1 MGPASLLEEAANLV
15 FSWSTW
21 APFAAVA
28 DRYKVGIE
36 LAKEAWREGRLRDL
50 WDLFKPQ
57 KKKKKKK
64 DWRGE
69 DTDEDTDEDKYT
81 TRQRLVRAASL
92 LLGTATGTL
101 PLALA
106 FTRGRRKW
114 FGRDAGDN
122 DVLGL
127 TDKEESMA
135 YVDIEFEP
143 GNARITGLTL
153 VTIGARC
160 GWLVRLVM
168 RECEGV
174 DADVAC
180 VGLLVNLKV
189 LDCSE
194 CGNLAGA

>member
-1 MGPASLLEEAANLV
+1 MGPVSLLEEAVNLV

-36 LAKEAWREGRLRDL
+36 LAKETVWREGRLRDL
-50 WDLFKPQ
+50 FKPQ
-57 KKKKKKK
+57 KKK
-64 DWRGE
+64 DRW
-69 DTDEDTDEDKYT
+69 DVITDEDEYT

-106 FTRGRRKW
+106 WTRGRRKW
-114 FGRDAGDN
+114 FGLDAGDN
-122 DVLGL
+122 DVLAL

-143 GNARITGLTL
+143 ENARITGLAL

-168 RECEGV
+168 RRCQGV

-194 CGNLAGA
+194 CRKLAGA

>member
-50 WDLFKPQ
+50 FKPQ
-57 KKKKKKK
+57 KKKKKDRWGNDSGK
-64 DWRGE
+64 
-69 DTDEDTDEDKYT
+69 DTDEDKYT

-92 LLGTATGTL
+92 LLGTATGIL

-106 FTRGRRKW
+106 WTRGRLKR

-127 TDKEESMA
+127 TDMEESMA
-135 YVDIEFEP
+135 YVAIEFEP
-143 GNARITGLTL
+143 KNARITGLTL
-153 VTIGARC
+153 GAIGARC

-168 RECEGV
+168 SECGGV
-174 DADVAC
+174 RADVAC

-189 LDCSE
+189 LECSG
-194 CGNLAGA
+194 CRNLAGA

>member
-1 MGPASLLEEAANLV
+1 MGPVSLLEEAANLV

-21 APFAAVA
+21 ALFAAVA

-50 WDLFKPQ
+50 FKPQ
-57 KKKKKKK
+57 KKR
-64 DWRGE
+64 DGV
-69 DTDEDTDEDKYT
+69 TDKYT
-81 TRQRLVRAASL
+81 KRQRRVRAASL

-106 FTRGRRKW
+106 STRGRRKQ
-114 FGRDAGDN
+114 FGLDAGDN

-135 YVDIEFEP
+135 YDAIEFEP
-143 GNARITGLTL
+143 KNARITGLTL
-153 VTIGARC
+153 GTISARC
-160 GWLVRLVM
+160 GWLVRLDM
-168 RECEGV
+168 RECKGV

-189 LDCSE
+189 LDCSG
-194 CGNLAGA
+194 CRNLAGA

>member
-1 MGPASLLEEAANLV
+1 MGPVSLLEEAVNLV

-36 LAKEAWREGRLRDL
+36 LAKEAWRDVI
-50 WDLFKPQ
+50 KPQ
-57 KKKKKKK
+57 KKK
-64 DWRGE
+64 DWQGN
-69 DTDEDTDEDKYT
+69 DTDEDKYT

-106 FTRGRRKW
+106 WTRGRRKW
-114 FGRDAGDN
+114 FGLDAGDN
-122 DVLGL
+122 DVIAL

-135 YVDIEFEP
+135 YVDTEFEP
-143 GNARITGLTL
+143 ENARITGLTL

-168 RECEGV
+168 RRCYGV
-174 DADVAC
+174 DADVVC

-189 LDCSE
+189 LDCSG
-194 CGNLAGA
+194 CGKLAGA

>member
-50 WDLFKPQ
+50 FKPQ
-57 KKKKKKK
+57 KKKDYYGK
-64 DWRGE
+64 
-69 DTDEDTDEDKYT
+69 DTDEDKYT

-106 FTRGRRKW
+106 CTRGRLKR

-127 TDKEESMA
+127 TDMEESMA
-135 YVDIEFEP
+135 YVAIEFEP
-143 GNARITGLTL
+143 KNARITGLTL
-153 VTIGARC
+153 GAIGARC

-168 RECEGV
+168 SECGGV
-174 DADVAC
+174 GADVAC

-189 LDCSE
+189 LECSG
-194 CGNLAGA
+194 CRNLAGA

>member
-36 LAKEAWREGRLRDL
+36 LAKETVWREGRLRDL
-50 WDLFKPQ
+50 FKPQ
-57 KKKKKKK
+57 KKKDYYGK
-64 DWRGE
+64 
-69 DTDEDTDEDKYT
+69 DTDEDKYT

-106 FTRGRRKW
+106 WTRGRLKR

-127 TDKEESMA
+127 TAKEESMA
-135 YVDIEFEP
+135 YVAIEFEP
-143 GNARITGLTL
+143 KNARITGLTL
-153 VTIGARC
+153 GAIGARC

-168 RECEGV
+168 SECGGV
-174 DADVAC
+174 GADVAC

-189 LDCSE
+189 LECSG
-194 CGNLAGA
+194 CRNLAGA

>member
-1 MGPASLLEEAANLV
+1 MGPVSLLEEAVNLV

-50 WDLFKPQ
+50 FKPQ
-57 KKKKKKK
+57 KKKEYG
-64 DWRGE
+64 DWGD
-69 DTDEDTDEDKYT
+69 DTEEDKYT
-81 TRQRLVRAASL
+81 KRQRLVRAASL

-106 FTRGRRKW
+106 WTRGRRKW

-143 GNARITGLTL
+143 RNTRITGLTL

-168 RECEGV
+168 RECGGV